1 VYPAGEERPSAW
13 VPALVVRAIFLA
25 FVLVALV
32 LVFPEVVGLL
42 LLCLLVVIVAIPL
55 ARAGAW
61 LERFHIPRFIGVP
74 LTLLAAL
81 AVIGGIIALLVPSFI
96 SEGRALVNGLPD
108 TISSLERKF
117 NRATGAHS
125 GSGQSFQQ
133 WVRGYTGHPHRLL
146 GPATQVGTTVAG
158 IITGLIAV
166 LLTAVFTAI
175 RPEPLI
181 GGLLRIAPPP
191 RRGDVARLLERLAAA
206 YMGWLRG
213 LLVAMA
219 VLWVLTFAGLT
230 VIGLDYAVVFATL
243 TAVATVVPYFGA
255 IVSSVPPIAYALT
268 ISPGKALLVALLY
281 VVAHIVEGD
290 LISPLVMSRAVRIPP
305 ALVALGVL
313 AVDRLLGLAGLL
325 VAVPIVVTIKLAVE
339 ELWVR
344 PIEEQYNVEHE
355 VPAGSATS
363 LGNGSRTRQALRLL
377 RR

>member
-1 VYPAGEERPSAW
+1 MYPSGQERPHDW
-13 VPALVVRAIFLA
+13 VPALVMRAIFLA

-32 LVFPEVVGLL
+32 LVFPQVVGLL

-55 ARAGAW
+55 ARAGNW
-61 LERFHIPRFIGVP
+61 LERLHIPRYIGVP
-74 LTLLAAL
+74 LTLLVAL
-81 AVIGGIIALLVPSFI
+81 GVIGGIIALLVPSFI
-96 SEGRALVNGLPD
+96 SEGRALINGLPD

-117 NRATGAHS
+117 NRATGSHS
-125 GSGQSFQQ
+125 GSGHSFQH
-133 WVRGYTGHPHRLL
+133 WIRGYTNKPDRLL
-146 GPATQVGTTVAG
+146 GPATQVGTTLAG
-158 IITGLIAV
+158 VITSVIAV

-191 RRGDVARLLERLAAA
+191 RRGDVARLLERLANA
-206 YMGWLRG
+206 YVGWLCG

-219 VLWVLTFAGLT
+219 VLWVLTFVGLT

-243 TAVATVVPYFGA
+243 TAIATVVPYFGA
-255 IVSSVPPIAYALT
+255 ILSSVPPIAYALT

-305 ALVALGVL
+305 ALVAVGVL
-313 AVDRLLGLAGLL
+313 AVERLLGLAGLI
-325 VAVPIVVTIKLAVE
+325 VAVPIVVTMKLAVE

-344 PIEEQYNVEHE
+344 PIEEEYNVEHE

>member
-1 VYPAGEERPSAW
+1 VYPASEDRPRAW

-25 FVLVALV
+25 FVLAALV

-55 ARAGAW
+55 ARAGDR
-61 LERFHIPRFIGVP
+61 LERLHIPRYVGVP
-74 LTLLAAL
+74 LALLVAL
-81 AVIGGIIALLVPSFI
+81 AVLGGIIALLVPSFI

-108 TISSLERKF
+108 TITSLERKF
-117 NRATGAHS
+117 NRATGSHS
-125 GSGQSFQQ
+125 GSGHSFQS
-133 WVRGYTGHPHRLL
+133 WVRGYTSHPDRLL

-158 IITGLIAV
+158 VVTSIIAV

-191 RRGDVARLLERLAAA
+191 RRGDLARLLERLAEA

-213 LLVAMA
+213 LGVAMA
-219 VLWVLTFAGLT
+219 VLWVLTFVGLT

-243 TAVATVVPYFGA
+243 TAIATVVPYFGA
-255 IVSSVPPIAYALT
+255 IVSSVPPILYALT
-268 ISPGKALLVALLY
+268 ISPGKALLVGLLY

-305 ALVALGVL
+305 ALVAVGVL
-313 AVDRLLGLAGLL
+313 AVDRLFGLAGLL
-325 VAVPIVVTIKLAVE
+325 VAVPIVVTVKLAVE

-344 PIEEQYNVEHE
+344 PIEAQYNVEHE
-355 VPAGSATS
+355 VPPGSATG
-363 LGNGSRTRQALRLL
+363 LGNGSRTGQALRLL